1 MEDLEKETPI
11 RPQFGNRYL
20 SDEKDVF
27 QHNAWYENDQNLY
40 VKQNTFF
47 TKLSHSVQEKA
58 KIWFSLLK

>member
-27 QHNAWYENDQNLY
+27 QHNAWYENCQNLY
-40 VKQNTFF
+40 SKQ
-47 TKLSHSVQEKA
+47 
-58 KIWFSLLK
+58 